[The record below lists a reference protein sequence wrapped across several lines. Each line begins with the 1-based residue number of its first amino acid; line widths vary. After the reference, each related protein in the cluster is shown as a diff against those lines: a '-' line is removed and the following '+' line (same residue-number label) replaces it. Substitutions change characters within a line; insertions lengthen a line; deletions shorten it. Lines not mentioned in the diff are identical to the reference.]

1 VAVVRV
7 PLELRVRDPE
17 VLAPQ
22 AGLGYIPD
30 SEDGIRRVRSGTG
43 FRYLNVDGSPVSG
56 TTQHRLDALAVPPAW
71 QDVWLC
77 PTERGFLQATGRDD
91 AGRKQYR
98 YHDDYRRL
106 RDQQKFD
113 RLRYFP
119 RALPQI
125 RSATDE
131 WLGGVAGDRE
141 YAVAAAVRMIDV
153 GLMRVG
159 NTDSAA
165 NGHHGATT
173 LHSDHLDFDA
183 DDEYAE
189 LNYVAKSGKVRTV
202 VVEDDRLLDVLL
214 DLAAPDTDRLFWFT
228 DDDGSECQVSSAV
241 INRTIAELVGPAF
254 TAKDFRTW
262 GGSSA
267 ALAAR
272 ADGAP
277 ILEAVD
283 LAAAAL
289 GNTRAV
295 ARSSYVHPAV
305 LDAGDETITRIWKC
319 SRSST
324 RLTRADSALAKLLRQ
339 NA

>member
-17 VLAPQ
+17 VLAPR

-30 SEDGIRRVRSGTG
+30 SENGIRRVRSGTG
-43 FRYLNVDGSPVSG
+43 FRYINVDGSPVSG
-56 TTQHRLDALAVPPAW
+56 PKQHRLDALAVPPAW

-159 NTDSAA
+159 NADSAA

-189 LNYVAKSGKVRTV
+189 LNYVAKSGKVRSV

-267 ALAAR
+267 A
-272 ADGAP
+272 P

-305 LDAGDETITRIWKC
+305 LDAGDETIARIWKC

-324 RLTRADSALAKLLRQ
+324 RLTRADSALAKLLR
-339 NA
+339 ASA